1 MKDLQIKKHIM
12 TGISYMI
19 PVVVAGGL
27 LMAIARIFGGAFVG
41 DAEGTIPWMIN
52 LLGSSAMK
60 FVVPVLTA
68 GIAYSIAERPGIAPG
83 LVLGW
88 ISTEIKAGFLG
99 GMLMGLIVGFFILKF
114 KKLNPPK
121 SIKSLMPVMIIPLV
135 STFVVGMLYLLL
147 LANPIIAIQTG
158 ITNWMSG
165 LQDGSRFVFGAV
177 IGAMMGFD
185 MGGPVNK
192 TASAFSNALNAEGIF
207 GPSAAKIIGGM
218 TPPLGIGLAALLARK
233 KFNQNEKELAK
244 AAVPMGL
251 SFITEGVLPFAAADP
266 LRVIFSTMVGSAVAG
281 GLVMMWGVESM
292 AVHGGIFVVPA
303 MENPLYFIIAL
314 VIGTVVTGVLYA
326 VLKRESSDEMKEEE
340 IEDVDININI
350 Q

>member
-1 MKDLQIKKHIM
+1 MKKLNLRKHIM

-41 DAEGTIPWMIN
+41 DATNSIPWMIN
-52 LLGSSAMK
+52 FLGSSAMK

-68 GIAYSIAERPGIAPG
+68 GIAYSIADRPGIAPG
-83 LVLGW
+83 LILGW
-88 ISTEIKAGFLG
+88 ISVEIKAGFLG
-99 GMLMGLIVGFFILKF
+99 GMLMGLLVGFFILWF
-114 KKLNPPK
+114 KQRKVPK
-121 SIKSLMPVMIIPLV
+121 MLQSLMPVLIIPLV
-135 STFVVGMLYLLL
+135 SSFVVGMAYLLFL
-147 LANPIIAIQTG
+147 SQPIIFVQEAL
-158 ITNWMSG
+158 TNWMYS
-165 LQDGSRFVFGAV
+165 LQGGSRFVLGAV
-177 IGAMMGFD
+177 IGGMMGFD

-207 GPSAAKIIGGM
+207 GPSACKIVGGM

-233 KFNQNEKELAK
+233 KFSRNEVEMAK
-244 AAVPMGL
+244 AAAPMGL

-266 LRVIFSTMVGSAVAG
+266 LRVIFSCMAGSALAG
-281 GLVMMWGVESM
+281 GLVMLWGVESM

-303 MENPLYFIIAL
+303 MENPFGFLAAL

-326 VLKRESSDEMKEEE
+326 VLKKPGSAEVEEE
-340 IEDVDININI
+340 IVDIDVDVKIS
-350 Q
+350 